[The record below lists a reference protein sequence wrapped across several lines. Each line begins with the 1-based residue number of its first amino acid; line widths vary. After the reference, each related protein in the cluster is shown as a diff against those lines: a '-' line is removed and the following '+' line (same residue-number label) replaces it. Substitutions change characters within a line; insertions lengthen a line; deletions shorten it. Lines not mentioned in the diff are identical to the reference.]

1 MKQFIQRFSDK
12 ITGVLSGFDRLILR
26 GSLRPI
32 SYPYGMKGFLW
43 LNQVMLKDFCRYV
56 DSVSKQLRT
65 ASCQALLA
73 QQRLVVDVH
82 PSRSDKEDRALQI
95 AAKGGITC
103 GLIGDLAWGEPCSCS
118 KAQRSATAN

>member
-43 LNQVMLKDFCRYV
+43 LNQVMLKDFGRYV

-65 ASCQALLA
+65 ASCQAWTT
-73 QQRLVVDVH
+73 VF
-82 PSRSDKEDRALQI
+82 PGSRTFQKR
-95 AAKGGITC
+95 
-103 GLIGDLAWGEPCSCS
+103 
-118 KAQRSATAN
+118 RN